1 MHNCDVDVRYRSV
14 VSEAAAIPIAAI
26 IAAARIAEAIV
37 DAAVETYVITPVA
50 TVPTVPSLIEIPV
63 GRCP

>member
-26 IAAARIAEAIV
+26 IAAARIAKAV
-37 DAAVETYVITPVA
+37 VNAAVEAYMVPPVA
-50 TVPTVPSLIEIPV
+50 AVPSVPSFIEIPI
-63 GRCP
+63 GRRP